1 MRKFV
6 DISLGFAFFIISIIL
21 CLYTNLILQTNVE
34 ADMSKNEFVISVI
47 SLLLF
52 GVLYSIY
59 MKRSKRRA
67 IGILLL
73 LSLSSWISDMIN
85 AIKNNYSAY
94 TTIVSIIGFVITGYC
109 VLFFIYQLVTDKKS
123 V

>member
-21 CLYTNLILQTNVE
+21 CVHTNLIAQTNIE

-52 GVLYSIY
+52 GLLYSIY
-59 MKRSKRRA
+59 IKKSKIRA
-67 IGILLL
+67 IGNLLL
-73 LSLSSWISDMIN
+73 IPLLFWISDMIN
-85 AIKNNYSAY
+85 AIKNNYSTY
-94 TTIVSIIGFVITGYC
+94 TTTVSIIGFVITGYC
-109 VLFFIYQLVTDKKS
+109 IVFFIYQLVTDKKS

>member
-21 CLYTNLILQTNVE
+21 SLYTNLISQTNVE

-59 MKRSKRRA
+59 MKKSKRRE

-73 LSLSSWISDMIN
+73 LPLSSWISDMIN
-85 AIKNNYSAY
+85 AIKNNYSEY
-94 TTIVSIIGFVITGYC
+94 TTIVSIIGFIITGYC
-109 VLFFIYQLVTDKKS
+109 IGFFIYKLVTDKKN